1 MLLHDA
7 AGSVVVVSA
16 ESVKMA
22 GEGCIVLNARAVY
35 IHNQALTPEQAAIV
49 KRGVTATLD
58 DPAALEDL
66 HGKHDVASVD
76 LPPRDCLGVD
86 GDGVDAHVGKPD
98 GLDEAGAGL
107 QTFGEFTDRGGR
119 RTGDG
124 KRRGRSQVKGE
135 IERVFVTH
143 RSSFLRRVR
152 RFVCVAASSLRRRGK
167 GLSQQRKEV
176 FHAVS
181 EA

>member
-7 AGSVVVVSA
+7 AGSIVVVSA

-49 KRGVTATLD
+49 KRGVMATLD

-66 HGKHDVASVD
+66 HGKHDVTGID
-76 LPPRDCLGVD
+76 LPPRNCLGVD

-107 QTFGEFTDRGGR
+107 QTFGELTDRGGR

-143 RSSFLRRVR
+143 CSSFLRRFR
-152 RFVCVAASSLRRRGK
+152 RLVCVAASSLSLR
-167 GLSQQRKEV
+167 RKEPNRPSMNQG
-176 FHAVS
+176 AVK
-181 EA
+181 

>member
-1 MLLHDA
+1 MMLIHDA
-7 AGSVVVVSA
+7 SGAVAVVSA
-16 ESVKMA
+16 ESVRIV

-35 IHNQALTPEQAAIV
+35 IHNQALTSEQAAIV
-49 KRGVTATLD
+49 KRGVMATLD

-66 HGKHDVASVD
+66 HGKHDVASVN

-119 RTGDG
+119 RTSDS

-143 RSSFLRRVR
+143 CSSFLRCWKGL
-152 RFVCVAASSLRRRGK
+152 VCAITSLSLRR
-167 GLSQQRKEV
+167 KEPNRPSMNQG
-176 FHAVS
+176 AVK
-181 EA
+181 

>member
-7 AGSVVVVSA
+7 AGSIVVVSA

-49 KRGVTATLD
+49 KRGVMATLD

-66 HGKHDVASVD
+66 HGKHDVTGVD
-76 LPPRDCLGVD
+76 LPPRNGLGV
-86 GDGVDAHVGKPD
+86 
-98 GLDEAGAGL
+98 
-107 QTFGEFTDRGGR
+107 
-119 RTGDG
+119 DG

-135 IERVFVTH
+135 VERVFVTH
-143 RSSFLRRVR
+143 YSSFLRCLKGL
-152 RFVCVAASSLRRRGK
+152 VCAITSLSLRR
-167 GLSQQRKEV
+167 KEPNRPSMNQG
-176 FHAVS
+176 AVK
-181 EA
+181 

>member
-58 DPAALEDL
+58 DPAAWSFPS
-66 HGKHDVASVD
+66 K
-76 LPPRDCLGVD
+76 
-86 GDGVDAHVGKPD
+86 
-98 GLDEAGAGL
+98 
-107 QTFGEFTDRGGR
+107 GR
-119 RTGDG
+119 NRTCF
-124 KRRGRSQVKGE
+124 R
-135 IERVFVTH
+135 H
-143 RSSFLRRVR
+143 SSFFLPSLFE
-152 RFVCVAASSLRRRGK
+152 RFGLCDYKPIAAEEG
-167 GLSQQRKEV
+167 
-176 FHAVS
+176 A
-181 EA
+181 

>member
-1 MLLHDA
+1 MMIHDA
-7 AGSVVVVSA
+7 AGSIVVVSA

-66 HGKHDVASVD
+66 HGKHDVTGID
-76 LPPRDCLGVD
+76 LPPRNGLGVD
-86 GDGVDAHVGKPD
+86 GNGMDAHVGKPD
-98 GLDEAGAGL
+98 GLDEAVTGL
-107 QTFGEFTDRGGR
+107 QTFGELTDRGGR
-119 RTGDG
+119 RTSDG

-135 IERVFVTH
+135 VERVFVTH
-143 RSSFLRRVR
+143 YSSFLR
-152 RFVCVAASSLRRRGK
+152 CLK
-167 GLSQQRKEV
+167 GLVCAITSLSPRRKEPNRPSMNQG
-176 FHAVS
+176 AVK
-181 EA
+181 

>member
-1 MLLHDA
+1 MMLIHDA
-7 AGSVVVVSA
+7 AGSIVVVSA

-35 IHNQALTPEQAAIV
+35 IHNQALTSEQAAIV
-49 KRGVTATLD
+49 KRGVMATLD

-76 LPPRDCLGVD
+76 LPPRDGLGVD
-86 GDGVDAHVGKPD
+86 
-98 GLDEAGAGL
+98 
-107 QTFGEFTDRGGR
+107 
-119 RTGDG
+119 GDG

-143 RSSFLRRVR
+143 CSSFLRCLKGL
-152 RFVCVAASSLRRRGK
+152 VCAITSLSLRR
-167 GLSQQRKEV
+167 KEPNRPSMNQG
-176 FHAVS
+176 AVK
-181 EA
+181 

>member
-1 MLLHDA
+1 MMIHDA
-7 AGSVVVVSA
+7 AGSIVVVSA

-22 GEGCIVLNARAVY
+22 GEGCIVLNSRAVY

-76 LPPRDCLGVD
+76 LPPRNCLGVD
-86 GDGVDAHVGKPD
+86 GDGVNAHVGKPD

-107 QTFGEFTDRGGR
+107 QTFGELTDRGGR

-143 RSSFLRRVR
+143 YSSFLRRFR
-152 RFVCVAASSLRRRGK
+152 RLVCVAASSLSPR
-167 GLSQQRKEV
+167 RKEPNRPSMNQG
-176 FHAVS
+176 AVK
-181 EA
+181 

>member
-1 MLLHDA
+1 MMLIHDA
-7 AGSVVVVSA
+7 SGAVAVVSA
-16 ESVKMA
+16 ESVRIV

-35 IHNQALTPEQAAIV
+35 IHNQALTSEQAAIV
-49 KRGVTATLD
+49 KRGVMATLD

-66 HGKHDVASVD
+66 HGKHDVTGID

-98 GLDEAGAGL
+98 GLDEAVTGL

-119 RTGDG
+119 CTSDG

-143 RSSFLRRVR
+143 CSSFLRCLKGL
-152 RFVCVAASSLRRRGK
+152 VCAITSLSLRR
-167 GLSQQRKEV
+167 KEPNRPSMNQG
-176 FHAVS
+176 AVK
-181 EA
+181 

>member
-49 KRGVTATLD
+49 KRGVTTTLD

-76 LPPRDCLGVD
+76 LPPT
-86 GDGVDAHVGKPD
+86 
-98 GLDEAGAGL
+98 GLPWG
-107 QTFGEFTDRGGR
+107 
-119 RTGDG
+119 
-124 KRRGRSQVKGE
+124 
-135 IERVFVTH
+135 
-143 RSSFLRRVR
+143 
-152 RFVCVAASSLRRRGK
+152 
-167 GLSQQRKEV
+167 
-176 FHAVS
+176 
-181 EA
+181 

>member
-1 MLLHDA
+1 MMLIHDA
-7 AGSVVVVSA
+7 SGAVAVVSA

-35 IHNQALTPEQAAIV
+35 IHNQALTSEQAAIV

-66 HGKHDVASVD
+66 HGKHYVASVD
-76 LPPRDCLGVD
+76 LPPRDGLWVD

-98 GLDEAGAGL
+98 GLDEAVTGL

-135 IERVFVTH
+135 IECGFVAH
-143 RSSFLRRVR
+143 CSSFLRRFR
-152 RFVCVAASSLRRRGK
+152 RLVCVAASSLSPR
-167 GLSQQRKEV
+167 RKEPNRPSMNQG
-176 FHAVS
+176 AVK
-181 EA
+181 

>member
-7 AGSVVVVSA
+7 AGSIVVVSA

-49 KRGVTATLD
+49 KRGVMATLD

-66 HGKHDVASVD
+66 HGKHDVTGVD
-76 LPPRDCLGVD
+76 LPPRNGLGVD

-107 QTFGEFTDRGGR
+107 QTFGELTDRGGR
-119 RTGDG
+119 RTSDG
-124 KRRGRSQVKGE
+124 KRRGRSQVKGRSRTCFRHSLLFLPSLF
-135 IERVFVTH
+135 ERFG
-143 RSSFLRRVR
+143 L
-152 RFVCVAASSLRRRGK
+152 CDYKPIAAEEG
-167 GLSQQRKEV
+167 
-176 FHAVS
+176 A
-181 EA
+181 

>member
-1 MLLHDA
+1 MMLIHDA
-7 AGSVVVVSA
+7 SGAVAVVSA
-16 ESVKMA
+16 ESVRIV

-76 LPPRDCLGVD
+76 LPRNCLGVD
-86 GDGVDAHVGKPD
+86 GDGVNAHVGKPD

-119 RTGDG
+119 RTSDG

-135 IERVFVTH
+135 VERVFVTH
-143 RSSFLRRVR
+143 YSSFLRCLKGL
-152 RFVCVAASSLRRRGK
+152 VCAITSLSLRR
-167 GLSQQRKEV
+167 KEPKSMNQG
-176 FHAVS
+176 AVK
-181 EA
+181 